1 MLLMLVPLSVTLT
14 VFHELIYVPRLLDCQ
29 QNVPE
34 PSKVKGAVIVD
45 VIGLHVPTLPVGV
58 MDGVRV
64 RVGVAGS
71 GVTLRVV
78 VIDGVTVTVPL
89 VGVKVR
95 VAVRV
100 GVKVGPTAVRV
111 GVKGNGVTLRVV
123 VMDGVE
129 VRVGVNAVDVGVK
142 VRVKVLVITGV
153 SVGVLVGP
161 TVPPGSTP
169 QTRVPL

>member
-1 MLLMLVPLSVTLT
+1 
-14 VFHELIYVPRLLDCQ
+14 
-29 QNVPE
+29 
-34 PSKVKGAVIVD
+34 
-45 VIGLHVPTLPVGV
+45 
-58 MDGVRV
+58 MDGTRV

-78 VIDGVTVTVPL
+78 VIDGATVAVPP

-100 GVKVGPTAVRV
+100 GVLVGPTAVRV

-123 VMDGVE
+123 VIDGVA
-129 VRVGVNAVDVGVK
+129 VRVGVEPVAVGDAPIVGVN
-142 VRVKVLVITGV
+142 VRVKVLVIAGV
-153 SVGVLVGP
+153 SVGEAPSIGVLVGA